1 MKWLIND
8 EQLQKGYHNAIAVLH
23 RCSSD
28 IGFLASSENKD
39 NYRRVW
45 ARDGVVCGLAA
56 LASKDQ
62 TLIATFKKTLQ
73 TLGDFQHDLGI
84 IPSNVYFSDG
94 QPKIS
99 YGGLVGRTDTTCW
112 YLLGLALYVQETN
125 DWAFLE
131 ETQPI
136 IQKAL
141 RLLDTW
147 EYNTGGLLYVPLSG
161 NWADEYIV
169 EGYVLFDQ
177 VLRLWGL
184 SALQQ
189 LQPAADLKSKIAQIR
204 TKIYDNF
211 IQLDEAKSLHPR
223 TFSMVTTQEYVPAC
237 FSPAG
242 YKNYFDA
249 FGTAILL
256 FTDLVPTNRAEKMAD
271 FVSSLTQETKTKL
284 VPAFWPPVFET
295 DAEYRLLSENH
306 KYEFRNAAYEYH
318 NAGSWCMVNGFA
330 GVALAQHGKVAEAT
344 TLLKAVNEANSL
356 GENGFYEH
364 HHSLTAEPKG
374 TRYCAWSAAGQ
385 VLLTQSLNQELSW
398 KF

>member
-8 EQLQKGYHNAIAVLH
+8 EKLQHGYQNAIAVLH

-28 IGFLASSENKD
+28 IGFLASCEDKD

-56 LASKDQ
+56 LASKDE

-73 TLGDFQHDLGI
+73 TLGAFQHDLGI
-84 IPSNVYFSDG
+84 IPSNVYFSNR
-94 QPKIS
+94 QPKVS

-112 YLLGLALYVQETN
+112 YLLGIAMYVQQTN
-125 DWAFLE
+125 DRAFLDE
-131 ETQPI
+131 SQSI

-177 VLRLWGL
+177 VLRLLGL

-189 LQPAADLKSKIAQIR
+189 LQSDADLKVKIEQIR
-204 TKIYDNF
+204 TKIFDNF
-211 IQLDEAKSLHPR
+211 IQLDAERSLHPR
-223 TFSMVTTQEYVPAC
+223 TFSKLSNKNYIPAC
-237 FSPAG
+237 FGPAG

-256 FTDLVPTNRAEKMAD
+256 FTDLVPNSRAEKLVD
-271 FVSSLTQETKTKL
+271 FMSSLTHETETKL
-284 VPAFWPPVFET
+284 VPAFWPPIFEV
-295 DAEYRLLSENH
+295 DADYQLLSENH

-318 NAGSWCMVNGFA
+318 NAGSWCMVNGFT
-330 GVALAQHGKVAEAT
+330 GVALVQQGKIAEAT
-344 TLLKAVNEANSL
+344 QLLNAIHTANSL